1 MNLDLQSRLA
11 FGFLMATCL
20 TGVFATLV
28 SIWTINRSTIA
39 EVQNRVRQDINTA
52 KLIYHNKLDKIL
64 SVIQFTAEGTDLCS
78 VMKKKDLSGLE
89 QHMRGLMRKGVDASS
104 AGGNTQLDMLTL
116 VDENGKVLYRAANP
130 WETGDSLRGDALV
143 RKCMETKRPVVST
156 EIMSYLQLVTENP
169 SLADRAEMDIIK
181 TPMAAEIGL
190 TKLTDGLVMKAA
202 YPILDKQSGRFL
214 GALVG
219 GVLINKDNEI
229 VDKIKETVYHD
240 EKYKGQEV
248 GVATIFQGGVRI
260 STNVMTEDNRR
271 AIGTVLSKEVYDWVI
286 RKGKDWVGRAF
297 VVKDWY
303 ITTYTPIYNAEGKIV
318 GILYTGILEVKYR
331 DIQKQM
337 IWLNL
342 AVTTLGMIIAF
353 ILSLYFG
360 NTIIRRI
367 RVLKKA
373 TEAIAAGD
381 LDYQLS
387 PDKISGFNMLDEA
400 FNKMAQSLKAHND
413 ELQIMHRQ
421 LAVSERLSALGQ
433 MASGVAHEI
442 NNPLGGILLY
452 SSLILEDLPPESPLR
467 ENVQKI
473 IYQTNRCKEIVQSL
487 LDFARTPTG
496 EMIPIQVNQVITT
509 VLKLVRDQA
518 IFHGI
523 TIEILLA
530 ENLPEIRGD
539 VSRVEEVFLN
549 LFLNAADA
557 MQGNGKL
564 EIKTELGNDGRVRI
578 TVSDTGKGIDQES
591 LPHIFEPFFTTKEPG
606 RGTGLGL
613 AIVYGIVQRHQG
625 TIQVESTPGKGTTFI
640 LTFPQHGGS
649 ADA

>member
-1 MNLDLQSRLA
+1 
-11 FGFLMATCL
+11 
-20 TGVFATLV
+20 
-28 SIWTINRSTIA
+28 
-39 EVQNRVRQDINTA
+39 
-52 KLIYHNKLDKIL
+52 
-64 SVIQFTAEGTDLCS
+64 
-78 VMKKKDLSGLE
+78 
-89 QHMRGLMRKGVDASS
+89 
-104 AGGNTQLDMLTL
+104 
-116 VDENGKVLYRAANP
+116 
-130 WETGDSLRGDALV
+130 
-143 RKCMETKRPVVST
+143 
-156 EIMSYLQLVTENP
+156 
-169 SLADRAEMDIIK
+169 
-181 TPMAAEIGL
+181 
-190 TKLTDGLVMKAA
+190 
-202 YPILDKQSGRFL
+202 
-214 GALVG
+214 
-219 GVLINKDNEI
+219 
-229 VDKIKETVYHD
+229 
-240 EKYKGQEV
+240 
-248 GVATIFQGGVRI
+248 
-260 STNVMTEDNRR
+260 
-271 AIGTVLSKEVYDWVI
+271 
-286 RKGKDWVGRAF
+286 
-297 VVKDWY
+297 
-303 ITTYTPIYNAEGKIV
+303 
-318 GILYTGILEVKYR
+318 
-331 DIQKQM
+331 
-337 IWLNL
+337 
-342 AVTTLGMIIAF
+342 
-353 ILSLYFG
+353 
-360 NTIIRRI
+360 
-367 RVLKKA
+367 
-373 TEAIAAGD
+373 
-381 LDYQLS
+381 
-387 PDKISGFNMLDEA
+387 
-400 FNKMAQSLKAHND
+400 
-413 ELQIMHRQ
+413 
-421 LAVSERLSALGQ
+421 